1 MTPTPAKSRRQRGTS
16 SHNKVFKTWS
26 SMTAWQS
33 GLERNLKPLMT
44 LSEDDHITAGTR
56 RGLQWGIS
64 WVVPLKISR
73 LCCVPAGTQPLEF
86 RASALANFV
95 SSMCGRTEISP
106 MHLVCF
112 FFHKNGD
119 TGQISK
125 TESSAQKLL
134 QEIHSFS
141 STKAP
146 CFALL
151 SRAEGIGVYKSQQ
164 ILDIGCITHGE
175 TSGII
180 FFLISNMLTLQD
192 LERMAH
198 HTWQDSSED
207 YRARRSLLH
216 LS

>member
-1 MTPTPAKSRRQRGTS
+1 MIYHSWYQTWSAVGHQLSRTPQNIPALLCSRRD
-16 SHNKVFKTWS
+16 
-26 SMTAWQS
+26 TA
-33 GLERNLKPLMT
+33 
-44 LSEDDHITAGTR
+44 A
-56 RGLQWGIS
+56 GIS
-64 WVVPLKISR
+64 RFRSGQFLI
-73 LCCVPAGTQPLEF
+73 PACAAGQRF
-86 RASALANFV
+86 RQCTLF
-95 SSMCGRTEISP
+95 
-106 MHLVCF
+106 LF
-112 FFHKNGD
+112 FFHKNCD

-141 STKAP
+141 GTKAP
-146 CFALL
+146 CFVLL
-151 SRAEGIGVYKSQQ
+151 SWAEGIGVYKSHQ
-164 ILDIGCITHGE
+164 ILDSGCITHGE

-207 YRARRSLLH
+207 YGARRSLRH

>member
-1 MTPTPAKSRRQRGTS
+1 MKIIISQLVPD
-16 SHNKVFKTWS
+16 VVC
-26 SMTAWQS
+26 S
-33 GLERNLKPLMT
+33 G
-44 LSEDDHITAGTR
+44 
-56 RGLQWGIS
+56 
-64 WVVPLKISR
+64 
-73 LCCVPAGTQPLEF
+73 
-86 RASALANFV
+86 ASAESYPSKYPGFAVFPPGHSRWNFALPLWPILFPACAAGQRFRQCTLFV
-95 SSMCGRTEISP
+95 
-106 MHLVCF
+106 
-112 FFHKNGD
+112 FFHKNCD

-164 ILDIGCITHGE
+164 ILDSGCITHGE

-207 YRARRSLLH
+207 YRARRSLHH

>member
-1 MTPTPAKSRRQRGTS
+1 MEFNDRLAIRTGKKPETVNDIKWRWSYHSWYQTWSAVGRQLSRTPQNIPALPCSRRD
-16 SHNKVFKTWS
+16 
-26 SMTAWQS
+26 TA
-33 GLERNLKPLMT
+33 
-44 LSEDDHITAGTR
+44 A
-56 RGLQWGIS
+56 GIS
-64 WVVPLKISR
+64 R
-73 LCCVPAGTQPLEF
+73 F
-86 RASALANFV
+86 RSGQFCFQHVRQDRDFANAP
-95 SSMCGRTEISP
+95 C
-106 MHLVCF
+106 LF
-112 FFHKNGD
+112 FFQKNCD

-164 ILDIGCITHGE
+164 ILDSGCITHGE

-192 LERMAH
+192 LERMAAH

-207 YRARRSLLH
+207 YRTRRSLRH

>member
-1 MTPTPAKSRRQRGTS
+1 MEFNDRLAIRTGKKPETVNDIKWRWSYHSWYQTWSAVGHQLSRTPQNIPALLCSRRWNFALPLWPILFPACAAGQR
-16 SHNKVFKTWS
+16 FR
-26 SMTAWQS
+26 QC
-33 GLERNLKPLMT
+33 T
-44 LSEDDHITAGTR
+44 L
-56 RGLQWGIS
+56 
-64 WVVPLKISR
+64 
-73 LCCVPAGTQPLEF
+73 
-86 RASALANFV
+86 FV
-95 SSMCGRTEISP
+95 
-106 MHLVCF
+106 F

-164 ILDIGCITHGE
+164 ILDSGCITHGE

-207 YRARRSLLH
+207 YRARRSLRH